1 MATPGRLSWSKRK
14 EAKRREE
21 AAAIVITDSE
31 EDKENAELE
40 DTFGG
45 AAPSFRNHTR
55 SRRRESTI
63 LAGNMSYQ
71 VSGCLC
77 TFRPGNLLFRPSPSP
92 GQSGQL
98 HLLGPDLLHPQ
109 PPLLQ
114 VQAGG

>member
-31 EDKENAELE
+31 EEKENAELE

-63 LAGNMSYQ
+63 LAGNISYQ
-71 VSGCLC
+71 VVWNISGSRHWSVVCKVD
-77 TFRPGNLLFRPSPSP
+77 PINL
-92 GQSGQL
+92 
-98 HLLGPDLLHPQ
+98 
-109 PPLLQ
+109 
-114 VQAGG
+114 